1 MAEEKAKISE
11 MDADTLKHLEAR
23 MSDVRKILSMH
34 ADGLET
40 KLIASRMRVAES
52 YTQHVIDVG
61 DADKMMDEITRQYGT
76 PHLKA
81 VIGKAKE
88 KIAEVRAKE
97 PVKVGTA
104 YPGKKKE
111 APTPVIKTPKAEKPP
126 KAEKKK
132 TDTKPA
138 KASGGVMNSRNV
150 AILDILKASKT
161 GMTKEDIGKA
171 VNTKLGIN
179 RASWDTP
186 MYELKKAG
194 LVTFDA
200 ATKLYNVA

>member
-1 MAEEKAKISE
+1 MTEETKKISE
-11 MDADTLKHLEAR
+11 LDADTLKHLEAR
-23 MSDVRKILSMH
+23 MNNVKKILAMH
-34 ADGLET
+34 AEGLDAKT
-40 KLIASRMRVAES
+40 IASRMRIAES

-61 DADKMMDEITRQYGT
+61 NADKMMDEITKQYGT

-88 KIAEVRAKE
+88 KIAEIKAKE
-97 PVKVGTA
+97 PAKVGTA
-104 YPGKKKE
+104 YPGKKNKP
-111 APTPVIKTPKAEKPP
+111 AVAVKAPKAEKLP

-132 TDTKPA
+132 SDTKPA
-138 KASGGVMNSRNV
+138 KSSGGVMNSRNV
-150 AILDILKASKT
+150 AILEILKASK

-171 VNTKLGIN
+171 VNAKLGIN

-186 MYELKKAG
+186 MYELKKAN

>member
-1 MAEEKAKISE
+1 MAEETKKISE

-23 MSDVRKILSMH
+23 MNDVKKILSMH

-40 KLIASRMRVAES
+40 ETIASRMRIAKS

-61 DADKMMDEITRQYGT
+61 SADKMMDEITKQYGT
-76 PHLKA
+76 PHLKS

-88 KIAEVRAKE
+88 KIAEIKAKE
-97 PVKVGTA
+97 PAKVGTA
-104 YPGKKKE
+104 YPGKKDK
-111 APTPVIKTPKAEKPP
+111 PTTVVKTPKAEKSPE
-126 KAEKKK
+126 AEKKK
-132 TDTKPA
+132 SEGKSA
-138 KASGGVMNSRNV
+138 KATGGVMNSRNV
-150 AILDILKASKT
+150 AILEILKASK

-186 MYELKKAG
+186 MYELKKAN

-200 ATKLYNVA
+200 ATKLYNVAT